1 VENAAYSPDSDAFAG
16 ELEMRKSMIAGVAF
30 AIGAALATPMV
41 AFSAANEEP
50 QLAQAGPGMHGPGM
64 PGMGGMMGGMME
76 DHDGMGRMGHRHG
89 WMHRMMGMGQ
99 SPRERCEDR
108 LARRA
113 GMIAYVVA
121 RLNLTAE
128 QKPLWD
134 KLQNTLQTNA
144 DKERQLCTGL
154 KTAEQRGQETLLD
167 KVNRREQGLA
177 TRLQAIRDAKAPLE
191 QLYQALTAE
200 QKAIADHPFRR

>member
-1 VENAAYSPDSDAFAG
+1 
-16 ELEMRKSMIAGVAF
+16 MRKSMIAGVAF
-30 AIGAALATPMV
+30 AVGAALATPMV

-50 QLAQAGPGMHGPGM
+50 QLAQAGPGMHGSGMHGPGM

-76 DHDGMGRMGHRHG
+76 DHDGMGRMGHPHG
-89 WMHRMMGMGQ
+89 WMGRMMGTGQ

-134 KLQNTLQTNA
+134 KLQGTLQSNA
-144 DKERQLCTGL
+144 DKERQLCAGL
-154 KTAEQRGQETLLD
+154 KPAEQRGQETLLD
-167 KVNRREQGLA
+167 KVNRREQRLA
-177 TRLQAIRDAKAPLE
+177 TRLQAIRDVKAPLE
-191 QLYQALTAE
+191 QLYQTLTPE